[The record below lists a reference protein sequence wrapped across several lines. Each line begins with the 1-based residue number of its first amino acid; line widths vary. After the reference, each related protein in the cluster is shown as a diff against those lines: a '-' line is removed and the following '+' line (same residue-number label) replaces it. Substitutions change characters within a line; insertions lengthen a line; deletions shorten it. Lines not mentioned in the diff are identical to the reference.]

1 MLLLLKTK
9 NRGSIAEMFLS
20 KNRNRK
26 GRSAL
31 RVCGRPVTSGSSHG
45 SSPPRPLGPA
55 DPTPHHTNHQPTPKS
70 ARHAAAMPSDQ
81 QPAPTV
87 DADASPAPLSSSSPR
102 WKKPSSGPHPRTG
115 DRNRGPNP
123 SPLAPPPSRSE
134 LKRRLRES
142 AEAAKLALAAAA
154 AARGPDA
161 SVAVDGAHQ
170 RPGLALA
177 GGTVDVGQGTVQ
189 SDADDVALL
198 AAAAAF
204 RERHGRAPRRPD
216 AAALFGSVR
225 DSVSPHVDEAEAFDK
240 LSRLES
246 KFLHGGALGSSAG
259 THDRRVHDLSAHVW
273 GLADAVPPP
282 DGQDAEERCGDE
294 RRLITTERAPEPA
307 PAPRVDAAAPM
318 DLDAAPAPA
327 PPASPPISKKRSPSP
342 QPGMGDGD
350 QDPNSSP
357 RGSPSRRSDPNRRV
371 RTSTEADARGSS
383 VDGEHEDVQGLEP
396 AGVADQR
403 LSQDMA
409 RRRRGATADDRR
421 HGDAPIYP
429 STWSDADEV
438 TLLEAAAAFRE
449 RTGRVPQNRDAGVL
463 LRSIS
468 GSISRH
474 VDKAKVYGKLR
485 RFKSKF
491 WHEAL
496 GKSATAHDRRV
507 RDLSAKIWD
516 FDNTVARDATAV
528 MPVVTEVL
536 EEYWKMNKRALA
548 GFPLEKG
555 LSLLSKKEGRL
566 IETRWRKQLDE
577 EMQTQMQRHDLA
589 KEICVLLNDTVK
601 GLRA

>member
-1 MLLLLKTK
+1 MEEALV
-9 NRGSIAEMFLS
+9 
-20 KNRNRK
+20 
-26 GRSAL
+26 RSPSPY
-31 RVCGRPVTSGSSHG
+31 GRP
-45 SSPPRPLGPA
+45 
-55 DPTPHHTNHQPTPKS
+55 QP
-70 ARHAAAMPSDQ
+70 
-81 QPAPTV
+81 
-87 DADASPAPLSSSSPR
+87 
-102 WKKPSSGPHPRTG
+102 
-115 DRNRGPNP
+115 GPNP
-123 SPLAPPPSRSE
+123 SPLPPPSSRSE

-177 GGTVDVGQGTVQ
+177 SGTVDVGQGTVQ

-240 LSRLES
+240 LSRLERN
-246 KFLHGGALGSSAG
+246 FLHGGALGSSAG
-259 THDRRVHDLSAHVW
+259 THDRRVHDLSAQVW
-273 GLADAVPPP
+273 GLAVADAVSPP
-282 DGQDAEERCGDE
+282 DGQDAEERCGDDTDE
-294 RRLITTERAPEPA
+294 RRLITTERAPKPA
-307 PAPRVDAAAPM
+307 PAPRVDAPAPM
-318 DLDAAPAPA
+318 DLDTAPAPA
-327 PPASPPISKKRSPSP
+327 PPSPSPPISKKRSTSP
-342 QPGMGDGD
+342 QPGMGDGH

-371 RTSTEADARGSS
+371 RTSAAADARGSS

-409 RRRRGATADDRR
+409 RRRRGATARADDRC
-421 HGDAPIYP
+421 HGAARPAPIYP
-429 STWSDADEV
+429 KTWSDADEV

-449 RTGRVPQNRDAGVL
+449 RTGRVPQNRDAGML

-474 VDKAKVYGKLR
+474 VDEAKVYHKLW

-496 GKSATAHDRRV
+496 GKFATAHDRRV

-516 FDNTVARDATAV
+516 FDNTVARDATAA

-536 EEYWKMNKRALA
+536 EEYWKMNERALA

>member
-1 MLLLLKTK
+1 
-9 NRGSIAEMFLS
+9 
-20 KNRNRK
+20 
-26 GRSAL
+26 
-31 RVCGRPVTSGSSHG
+31 
-45 SSPPRPLGPA
+45 
-55 DPTPHHTNHQPTPKS
+55 
-70 ARHAAAMPSDQ
+70 MPSDQ

-87 DADASPAPLSSSSPR
+87 DADASPAPLSSPR

-123 SPLAPPPSRSE
+123 SSLGAPLCMSE

-161 SVAVDGAHQ
+161 SVTIDGAHQ
-170 RPGLALA
+170 RPGLAPA
-177 GGTVDVGQGTVQ
+177 GGTVGVGHGAVQ
-189 SDADDVALL
+189 SDAGDVALL

-204 RERHGRAPRRPD
+204 RERTGRAPRRPD
-216 AAALFGSVR
+216 AAALFG
-225 DSVSPHVDEAEAFDK
+225 SVSPHVDEAEAFDK
-240 LSRLES
+240 LSRLERN
-246 KFLHGGALGSSAG
+246 FLHGGALGNSAG
-259 THDRRVHDLSAHVW
+259 THDRRVHDLSAQVW
-273 GLADAVPPP
+273 GLADAVSPP
-282 DGQDAEERCGDE
+282 DGQDAEESCSDE
-294 RRLITTERAPEPA
+294 QRVITTERAPNPPA

-327 PPASPPISKKRSPSP
+327 PPASPPISKKRSFSP
-342 QPGMGDGD
+342 QSGMGGGH

-371 RTSTEADARGSS
+371 RTSAAADARGSS

-403 LSQDMA
+403 LSQFPGH
-409 RRRRGATADDRR
+409 GATPTRR
-421 HGDAPIYP
+421 HGAAPTCP
-429 STWSDADEV
+429 RTWSEADEV
-438 TLLEAAAAFRE
+438 ALLEAAVAFRE
-449 RTGRVPQNRDAGVL
+449 RTGRVPQNRDLGVL

-474 VDKAKVYGKLR
+474 VDEAKVYHKLW

-496 GKSATAHDRRV
+496 GKFATAHDRRV

-536 EEYWKMNKRALA
+536 EEYWKMNERALA

-589 KEICVLLNDTVK
+589 KEICVLLHDTVK